1 MSARLGFTVLK
12 EAGAVGVGAEAAQQ
26 AQAGKA
32 ENTVDQALL
41 DLAVLEE
48 RGHVTDDVLQA
59 AHGAGLDNA
68 TLVEVVGLVSVNSL
82 SNWMN
87 DLHHQ

>member
-1 MSARLGFTVLK
+1 M
-12 EAGAVGVGAEAAQQ
+12 
-26 AQAGKA
+26 
-32 ENTVDQALL
+32 
-41 DLAVLEE
+41 LEE

-68 TLVEVVGLVSVNSL
+68 TLVEVVGMVSVNSL

-87 DLHHQ
+87 NMIRPAIDFPEVALV